1 MASWFKTVTGRA
13 TIVGELFSYLWKER
27 LWWMI
32 PSVLVLLLVGVLIV
46 VAQSSAVTPFLYT
59 LF

>member
-1 MASWFKTVTGRA
+1 MWLKNITGRA
-13 TIVGELFSYLWKER
+13 TIVSELFLFLWKER

-32 PSVLVLLLVGVLIV
+32 PSILVLLLVGTLIFI
-46 VAQSSAVTPFLYT
+46 AQGSAVTPFLYA

>member
-1 MASWFKTVTGRA
+1 MASWVKTVTGRA
-13 TIVGELFSYLWKER
+13 SIMGELFSFLWKER

-32 PSVLVLLLVGVLIV
+32 PSILVLLLVGVLIV
-46 VAQSSAVTPFLYT
+46 VAQSSAVTPFLYV

>member
-1 MASWFKTVTGRA
+1 MWFKNITGRA
-13 TIVGELFSYLWKER
+13 TIVSELLSFLWKER

-32 PSVLVLLLVGVLIV
+32 PSILVLLLVGTLIFIAQGSVL
-46 VAQSSAVTPFLYT
+46 TPFLYA